1 MTDEALLSVRDL
13 RTSFRTEA
21 GVVKAVDG
29 VSFEIRRGEV
39 LALVGESGSGK
50 SVTAMSIVGLVPDPG
65 CVESG
70 AVLWKGRDLRR
81 APARE
86 LRAVR
91 GAGIG
96 VIFQDPMSAL
106 NPVHTVGRQIAE
118 AVLIHRRGTRRQA
131 MDRAIEV
138 MALVG
143 IPQPRQ
149 RAGNYPYEFS
159 GGMRQRVMIAIALA
173 NEPELLIAD
182 EPTTALDVTIQAQ
195 VVSVLH
201 EIRARTGAAILLIT
215 HDLGLV
221 AGMADRV
228 AVMYAGRVV
237 ERGRAVAVFGQPR
250 HPYTVGLLASRPRV
264 DGDRGER
271 LRPIAG
277 APPSLGS
284 LPDGCSFHPRCPF
297 ARRPDPCE
305 RDEPALVDATG
316 LAEGGGGRPDVT
328 HGAACHFASEVAA
341 AGRGGMGHG

>member
-1 MTDEALLSVRDL
+1 VTDEPLLSVRDL
-13 RTSFRTEA
+13 RASFPTDA

-50 SVTAMSIVGLVPDPG
+50 SVTAMSIVGLVPEPG
-65 CVESG
+65 HVTSG
-70 AVLWKGRDLRR
+70 AVLWKGRDLLRSS
-81 APARE
+81 ARE

-118 AVLIHRRGTRRQA
+118 AVLIHRRGSRRQA
-131 MDRAIEV
+131 LDRAIEV
-138 MALVG
+138 MATVG

-149 RAGNYPYEFS
+149 RAGSYPYEFS
-159 GGMRQRVMIAIALA
+159 GGMRQRIMIAMALA

-201 EIRARTGAAILLIT
+201 EIRERTGAAILLIT

-221 AGMADRV
+221 AGMADHV

-237 ERGRAVAVFGQPR
+237 ERGAAVDVFGRAR
-250 HPYTVGLLASRPRV
+250 HPYTLGLLASLPRV
-264 DGDRGER
+264 DGARGER

-277 APPSLGS
+277 APPSLVS
-284 LPDGCSFHPRCPF
+284 LPGGCSFHPRCPF
-297 ARRPDPCE
+297 ASLPGPCASAEPLLVAVDGAPD
-305 RDEPALVDATG
+305 DA
-316 LAEGGGGRPDVT
+316 V

-341 AGRGGMGHG
+341 AGFGGTDR